1 MQKGRLS
8 SFSALKE
15 IEKAAGHLYDP
26 ELVEILQD
34 VIPQLNEEVVEKD
47 ERILSTSKLQGGMI
61 LSRDLFNS
69 RSILLLPN
77 GKRLT
82 PSIIERLHKI
92 EEADETFLD
101 VYVYK

>member
-1 MQKGRLS
+1 
-8 SFSALKE
+8 
-15 IEKAAGHLYDP
+15 
-26 ELVEILQD
+26 
-34 VIPQLNEEVVEKD
+34 
-47 ERILSTSKLQGGMI
+47 MI
-61 LSRDLFNS
+61 LPRDLFNS

-92 EEADETFLD
+92 EEADEAFLD